1 MTSFPCMNAGSNESS
16 YAQNSVV
23 QKTVILKSRNI
34 LEKTIE
40 DYAVKGFPECFKL
53 ADLGCSSGP
62 NTLLVVTNIIKNVH
76 AICKNK
82 KQAAPEIQVF
92 LNDLADNDFNT
103 VFKMVPPLL
112 SNMENCFIS
121 GVPGS
126 FYTRLFP
133 SKSIHL
139 VHSSYSVHW
148 LSKVPDK
155 LENNKGNIYMSK
167 TSPPGVHEA
176 YFNQFKKDFMKFL
189 RLRSEE
195 VIPNGRMVLTI
206 VGRSGTDPTSKE
218 CCGLW
223 ELLVMSLQDM
233 VAEGL
238 LDEKDIDA
246 FNLPLYTPCVDEVL
260 AIVELEGSF
269 KIDRWE
275 TSQVNWDTRDENE
288 AKSVKSKGSSG
299 KIVAMAVRS
308 VTEPMLI
315 SHFGEGCIN
324 KLFERYVVHADDHL
338 SSVKGENRE
347 LQHYDIG
354 KKEIGIGLISPSM
367 SLFYSFYG
375 PTV

>member
-16 YAQNSVV
+16 YAKNSVV

-92 LNDLADNDFNT
+92 LNDLPDNDFNT

-238 LDEKDIDA
+238 LDEKDIDT

-275 TSQVNWDTRDENE
+275 TSQVNWDTQDENE

-299 KIVAMAVRS
+299 KIVAMAVR
-308 VTEPMLI
+308 
-315 SHFGEGCIN
+315 
-324 KLFERYVVHADDHL
+324 
-338 SSVKGENRE
+338 
-347 LQHYDIG
+347 
-354 KKEIGIGLISPSM
+354 
-367 SLFYSFYG
+367 
-375 PTV
+375 